1 MSLLEVRGLDVHYG
15 DLQALFGVDVILDV
29 GDTLAVIGA
38 NGAGKST
45 LLRTIAGQHRQTRGV
60 VLFDGQPVDALPAHQ
75 RVPRGIALTP
85 EGRRL
90 FPTLTVEENLLVG
103 AYRARTGPWRLDT
116 VYDLFPLVGKLR
128 HRPAANLSGG
138 EQQAVAIGRS
148 LMSNPRL
155 LLLDEVSLGMAP
167 VMVGQLYSALPTI
180 TGSGTTVLIVEQDL
194 RQALAFADR
203 VQCLLE
209 GRTALQGRAGEVTRE
224 QVAAAYFGLVTNN
237 EEVTR

>member
-1 MSLLEVRGLDVHYG
+1 M
-15 DLQALFGVDVILDV
+15 
-29 GDTLAVIGA
+29 
-38 NGAGKST
+38 
-45 LLRTIAGQHRQTRGV
+45 
-60 VLFDGQPVDALPAHQ
+60 
-75 RVPRGIALTP
+75 
-85 EGRRL
+85 
-90 FPTLTVEENLLVG
+90 G

-209 GRTALQGRAGEVTRE
+209 GRTALQGRADEVTRE
-224 QVAAAYFGLVTNN
+224 QVAAAYFGIVTNN